1 MLTLEKNDRLTRVG
15 AGTPCG
21 ELMRRYWHPI
31 AASSQLPRPGTRAV
45 RLLGEDL
52 VLYRDRQ
59 GRLGLL
65 EPHCAHRRAGLVFG
79 IPDECGLRCTYHGWH
94 YDATGQCIEQPYE
107 EFLDAGSV
115 FKDRIRI
122 KAYPAEELGGLIFA
136 YLGPEPRPLLPRWEA
151 FVRDDVVREVGIAML
166 PCNWLQAVEN
176 VGDGSHVVYTH
187 GYFSRYAL
195 DQLGR
200 PDLQRVTATL
210 SFRPIEEGTAS
221 PFGWG
226 NVAFP
231 YTDVQYDAYQ
241 IRVPVDDTHTLH
253 YFYAWYAPDDGQL
266 AAIEVPPQT
275 DSISVPW
282 FPVPMPG
289 LTELGEPTWATLD
302 NNSGQDQAMWY
313 SQGPVVDR
321 SKEHLGP
328 GDRNI
333 LRMRQFLEEQIRVVE
348 AGDDPINVF
357 RDQAANQVLRPPS
370 GFRRA
375 NRTPDGRLDRTT
387 AARKYSPFLQ
397 AAAAKELGTEAL
409 TDPVY

>member
-1 MLTLEKNDRLTRVG
+1 MLTAEQNERLTRVG
-15 AGTPCG
+15 PGTPAG
-21 ELMRRYWHPI
+21 NLLRRYWQPI
-31 AASSQLPRPGTRAV
+31 AAASEMSERWTRRV
-45 RLLGEDL
+45 RLLSEDL
-52 VLYRDRQ
+52 ILFKDRE
-59 GRLGLL
+59 GRLGLVA
-65 EPHCAHRRAGLVFG
+65 EHCPHRRASLGYG
-79 IPDECGLRCTYHGWH
+79 IPTKDGIRCPYHGWEFGR
-94 YDATGQCIEQPYE
+94 DGRCLSQPNE
-107 EFLDAGSV
+107 PDKSAFRDKVST
-115 FKDRIRI
+115 R
-122 KAYPAEELGGLIFA
+122 AYPAEELGGLIFA

-348 AGDDPINVF
+348 AGDDPINAF